1 MTEHSRSAVYLIR
14 HGQTEWSK
22 TGQHTGATDIPL
34 TAEGEQQARRAAGV
48 LSALRATSV
57 PPALVLSSPRI
68 RALRTAELVGLNVDK
83 TTEDLRE
90 WDYGDYEGLTTQQ
103 IREKVPQW
111 TVWSHPVP
119 GGETAE
125 QVDLRAKSV
134 VDTVRAALPKGD
146 VVLIGHGHFSR
157 VLVTAWLNLRPE
169 DGVRFAV
176 QPAAVSV
183 LGFERDVPRLN
194 ALNVP
199 PITTDD

>member
-1 MTEHSRSAVYLIR
+1 MTEHRSAVYLIR

-22 TGQHTGATDIPL
+22 SGQHTGSTDIPL

-57 PPALVLSSPRI
+57 PPALVLSSPRH
-68 RALRTAELVGLNVDK
+68 RALRTAELVGLSVDR
-83 TTEDLRE
+83 TTEDLGE
-90 WDYGDYEGLTTQQ
+90 WDYGDYEGLTTEQ

-111 TVWSHPVP
+111 TVWSHPIP
-119 GGETAE
+119 NGETAT
-125 QVDLRAKSV
+125 QVEARAKSV
-134 VDTVRAALPKGD
+134 VDDVRAALPKGD

-157 VLVTAWLNLRPE
+157 VLVTAWLGLPPE

-183 LGFERDVPRLN
+183 LGFERGTPQLN